1 METTIKPTPAFWVI
15 SVLALLWN
23 LMGVNQYLQQAY
35 NTETFQAMYTSAQL
49 DTINNMPPWA
59 TAAFAIAVFG
69 GFLGCVLLLLRK
81 KQAKLLFQIS
91 LLGIIVQMI
100 YNFFV
105 ANMMEE
111 YGTSA
116 LIMPILILIIG
127 FYLISFSR
135 QAERK
140 GVLN

>member
-35 NTETFQAMYTSAQL
+35 NTESFQAMYTPTQL
-49 DTINNMPPWA
+49 ETINNMPSWA

-105 ANMMEE
+105 ANMMDE
-111 YGTSA
+111 YGTTA
-116 LIMPILILIIG
+116 IIMPLLILIIG
-127 FYLISFSR
+127 FYMITFSR
-135 QAERK
+135 QADRK
-140 GVLN
+140 GVLT

>member
-35 NTETFQAMYTSAQL
+35 NTESFQAMYTPTQL
-49 DTINNMPPWA
+49 ETINNMPPWA

-105 ANMMEE
+105 ANMMDE
-111 YGTSA
+111 YGTTA
-116 LIMPILILIIG
+116 IIMPLLILIIG
-127 FYLISFSR
+127 FYMITFSR
-135 QAERK
+135 QADRK
-140 GVLN
+140 GVLT